1 MHGWIQG
8 SGLKKKKLMF
18 EKEKESIEITGEIA
32 EDIYLEKKYSRSSLY
47 KDALKRLRR
56 NKLAMLGLAIVI
68 ALILI
73 ALFAPLLAPYDP
85 IARIKAD
92 SSLAP
97 SSVHLFGTDLL
108 GRDILSRVI
117 YGSRISIEVG
127 IIAVGISV
135 IIGLFL
141 GALSG
146 YFGNIPDTVIMRIAD
161 IFFAFPYI
169 LGAIAIMTVLGP
181 GVINIFIAIG
191 ILGWASFARIFRSS
205 ILTIKNKE
213 YIEAARALGASNY
226 RIITKHIFPNAF
238 APIIVYATMNV
249 GTAIIVEAALSF
261 LGLGV
266 QPPTAAWGKMLA
278 ESLDYIDIAP
288 WMMVFPG
295 LAIVITVLG
304 FVLLGDGLRDAFD
317 PKLR

>member
-1 MHGWIQG
+1 MFPKF
-8 SGLKKKKLMF
+8 KKSQQVDNQKV
-18 EKEKESIEITGEIA
+18 EGV
-32 EDIYLEKKYSRSSLY
+32 DLEQKYSRSSLY
-47 KDALKRLRR
+47 KDAWRRLRR
-56 NKLAMLGLAIVI
+56 NKLAMLGLGIVI
-68 ALILI
+68 TVIII
-73 ALFAPLLAPYDP
+73 AIFAPFIAPYDP
-85 IARIKAD
+85 IERIKED
-92 SSLAP
+92 SSLSP
-97 SSVHLFGTDLL
+97 SREHLFGTDLL
-108 GRDILSRVI
+108 GRDIFSRVI

-127 IIAVGISV
+127 VVAVGISV
-135 IIGLFL
+135 AIGLFF

-146 YFGNIPDTVIMRIAD
+146 YFGNVPDAIVMRFAD
-161 IFFAFPYI
+161 IFFAFPYV

-205 ILTIKNKE
+205 ILSIKNKE
-213 YIEAARALGASNY
+213 YIEAARALGASNF
-226 RIITKHIFPNAF
+226 RIIMKHIFPNAF

-266 QPPTAAWGKMLA
+266 QPPTPAWGKMLA
-278 ESLDYIDIAP
+278 ESLDFIDIAP
-288 WMMVFPG
+288 WMMFFPG

-317 PKLR
+317 PRLR

>member
-1 MHGWIQG
+1 MYPEN
-8 SGLKKKKLMF
+8 K
-18 EKEKESIEITGEIA
+18 IEQKDKVEPFKDVDLIEG
-32 EDIYLEKKYSRSSLY
+32 KYSRSSLY
-47 KDALKRLRR
+47 KDAWRRLKR
-56 NKLAMLGLAIVI
+56 NKLAMVGLGIVI
-68 ALILI
+68 ILILI
-73 ALFAPLLAPYDP
+73 AIFAGFIAPYDP
-85 IARIKAD
+85 IMRIKED
-92 SSLAP
+92 SSLSP
-97 SSVHLFGTDLL
+97 SREHFFGTDLL
-108 GRDILSRVI
+108 GRDIFSRVI
-117 YGSRISIEVG
+117 YGSRISIAVG
-127 IIAVGISV
+127 VVAVGISV
-135 IIGLFL
+135 AIGLFL

-146 YFGNIPDTVIMRIAD
+146 YFGSVSDAIIMRIAD

-181 GVINIFIAIG
+181 GIVNIFIAIG

-205 ILTIKNKE
+205 VLSIKNKE

-226 RIITKHIFPNAF
+226 RIITKHIFPNAM

-266 QPPTAAWGKMLA
+266 QPPTPAWGKMLS

-288 WMMVFPG
+288 WMMLFPG
-295 LAIVITVLG
+295 MAIVITVLG

-317 PKLR
+317 PRLK

>member
-1 MHGWIQG
+1 MHSWIQE
-8 SGLKKKKLMF
+8 SDLKKQKLMF
-18 EKEKESIEITGEIA
+18 EKKKESIGLTGEIA

-47 KDALKRLRR
+47 KDALKRFKK
-56 NKLAMLGLAIVI
+56 NKLAMLGLSIVI
-68 ALILI
+68 LLILV

-85 IARIKAD
+85 IARIKED
-92 SSLAP
+92 SSLSP
-97 SSVHLFGTDLL
+97 NRVHLFGTDLL

-146 YFGNIPDTVIMRIAD
+146 YFGNIPDVVIMRIAD

>member
-1 MHGWIQG
+1 
-8 SGLKKKKLMF
+8 MF
-18 EKEKESIEITGEIA
+18 PKDLEKGQSRSVEGIEGIDEIG
-32 EDIYLEKKYSRSSLY
+32 KKYSRSSLY
-47 KDALKRLRR
+47 KDAWRRLRR
-56 NKLAMLGLAIVI
+56 NKLAMVGLSIVV
-68 ALILI
+68 LVILV
-73 ALFAPLLAPYDP
+73 AVFAPYIAPYDP
-85 IARIKAD
+85 TARVKEE

-97 SSVHLFGTDLL
+97 SIKHLFGTDLL
-108 GRDILSRVI
+108 GRDIFSRVV

-127 IIAVGISV
+127 IVAVGISI

-141 GALSG
+141 GAISG
-146 YFGNIPDTVIMRIAD
+146 YFGNVSDAIIMRFAD

-191 ILGWASFARIFRSS
+191 VLGWASFARIFRGS
-205 ILTIKNKE
+205 ILSIKNKE
-213 YIEAARALGASNY
+213 YIEAARALGASNF
-226 RIITKHIFPNAF
+226 RIIVKHIFPNAF
-238 APIIVYATMNV
+238 APIIVYGTMNV

-266 QPPTAAWGKMLA
+266 QPPTPAWGKMLA

-288 WMMVFPG
+288 WMMFFPG
-295 LAIVITVLG
+295 LAIVVTVLG

-317 PKLR
+317 PRLR

>member
-1 MHGWIQG
+1 MVNI
-8 SGLKKKKLMF
+8 
-18 EKEKESIEITGEIA
+18 KELEVLEEIKT
-32 EDIYLEKKYSRSSLY
+32 EKKYSKTSLY
-47 KDALKRLRR
+47 KDAWKRLRR

-68 ALILI
+68 LLVLI
-73 ALFAPLLAPYDP
+73 AIFASLIASYDP
-85 IARIKAD
+85 TSRIKED
-92 SSLAP
+92 SFLGP
-97 SSVHLFGTDLL
+97 SREHLFGTDLL
-108 GRDILSRVI
+108 GRDIFSRVI
-117 YGSRISIEVG
+117 YGSRVSIEVG

-135 IIGLFL
+135 IIGLFF

-146 YFGNIPDTVIMRIAD
+146 YFGGISDTLVMRIAD

-169 LGAIAIMTVLGP
+169 LGAIVIMTVLGP
-181 GVINIFIAIG
+181 GIVNIFIAIG
-191 ILGWASFARIFRSS
+191 ILGWASFARIFRGS

-226 RIITKHIFPNAF
+226 RIITKHIFPNSF

-261 LGLGV
+261 LGIGV
-266 QPPTAAWGKMLA
+266 QPPTPAWGKMLS

-288 WMMVFPG
+288 WMMLFPG

-304 FVLLGDGLRDAFD
+304 FVLVGDGLRDAFD
-317 PKLR
+317 PRLR

>member
-1 MHGWIQG
+1 MENI
-8 SGLKKKKLMF
+8 S
-18 EKEKESIEITGEIA
+18 EIDELTT
-32 EDIYLEKKYSRSSLY
+32 EKKYSRSSLY
-47 KDALKRLRR
+47 KDALRRLRR

-68 ALILI
+68 ILILI
-73 ALFAPLLAPYDP
+73 AIFAPLIAPYDP

-92 SSLAP
+92 SSLSPGKAYF
-97 SSVHLFGTDLL
+97 FGTDLL
-108 GRDILSRVI
+108 GRDIFSRVI

-127 IIAVGISV
+127 IVAVGISV
-135 IIGLFL
+135 VIGLFF

-146 YFGNIPDTVIMRIAD
+146 YFGGISDIVIMRMAD

-169 LGAIAIMTVLGP
+169 LGAIVIMTVLGP
-181 GVINIFIAIG
+181 GIVNIFIAIG
-191 ILGWASFARIFRSS
+191 ILGWASFARIFRGS
-205 ILTIKNKE
+205 ILSVKNKE

-226 RIITKHIFPNAF
+226 RIITKHIFPNSM
-238 APIIVYATMNV
+238 APIIVFATMNV
-249 GTAIIVEAALSF
+249 GVAIIVEAALSF

-266 QPPTAAWGKMLA
+266 QPPTPSWGKMLA

-288 WMMVFPG
+288 WMMLFPG

-317 PKLR
+317 PKLK

>member
-1 MHGWIQG
+1 
-8 SGLKKKKLMF
+8 MF
-18 EKEKESIEITGEIA
+18 EKEKENIGITGEIV

-47 KDALKRLRR
+47 KDALKRLKR

-85 IARIKAD
+85 IVRIKAD

-108 GRDILSRVI
+108 GRDIFSRVI
-117 YGSRISIEVG
+117 FGSRISIEVG

-135 IIGLFL
+135 IIGLFF

-146 YFGNIPDTVIMRIAD
+146 YFGNISDTVIMRIAD

-295 LAIVITVLG
+295 LAILLTVLG

-317 PKLR
+317 PKMK